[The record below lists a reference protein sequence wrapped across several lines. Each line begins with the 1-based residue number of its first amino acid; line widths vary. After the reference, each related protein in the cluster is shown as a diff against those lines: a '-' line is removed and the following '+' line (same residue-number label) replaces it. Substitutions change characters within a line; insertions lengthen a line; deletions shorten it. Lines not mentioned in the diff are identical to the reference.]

1 MNSLFIGS
9 IVTNPSDL
17 PHTTS
22 NMYEDWLGDSG
33 AQIHVKFCKGDASI
47 KIAEMPDGRKCEI
60 NAIRDL
66 ILSDELGSKIELKD
80 THSIVGVNK
89 NIISIN
95 QLRSGAV
102 NQSINQSKHSVT
114 QVNQS
119 INQVNQSINKPK
131 HSVN

>member
-1 MNSLFIGS
+1 M
-9 IVTNPSDL
+9 
-17 PHTTS
+17 
-22 NMYEDWLGDSG
+22 
-33 AQIHVKFCKGDASI
+33 KFCKGDASI

-95 QLRSGAV
+95 QLRREGWKLRDIG
-102 NQSINQSKHSVT
+102 NHKFT
-114 QVNQS
+114 QLIKDENC
-119 INQVNQSINKPK
+119 ITF
-131 HSVN
+131 